1 MDNILQ
7 VQNFSILSALQN
19 HQEGEVA
26 YCQDEQ
32 QYYIFKDGQW
42 IKVEANMTS
51 DGLQLNLYDLNKQ
64 IMEQLPDFDEEQI
77 KDFKAALEIWKS
89 PKADKYYMLY
99 GKEISD
105 FTLLV
110 EDIDEDD
117 NLLSDSVVECLESF
131 EAIKEYDMSGDAVEI
146 WVKTEDGV
154 TVLYLFGYDAGVV
167 AYHG

>member
-7 VQNFSILSALQN
+7 VKNYSILSALQN

-26 YCQDEQ
+26 YCEDEQ
-32 QYYIFKDGQW
+32 QYYIFKDGKW
-42 IKVEANMTS
+42 LKVEANMTS
-51 DGLQLNLYDLNKQ
+51 EGLQLNLYDLNKQ
-64 IMEQLPDFDEEQI
+64 IMEQLPDFNEEQI

-99 GKEISD
+99 GREIGY
-105 FTLLV
+105 FTLFV

-117 NLLSDSVVECLESF
+117 NLLSDSVVECLGSF
-131 EAIKEYDMSGDAVEI
+131 EAIKEYDMSGEAVEI
-146 WVKTEDGV
+146 WVRTEEGV

-167 AYHG
+167 TYHG

>member
-7 VQNFSILSALQN
+7 VKNYSILSALQN

-26 YCQDEQ
+26 YCEDEQ
-32 QYYIFKDGQW
+32 QYYIFKDGKW
-42 IKVEANMTS
+42 LKVEANMTS

-64 IMEQLPDFDEEQI
+64 IMEQLPDFNEEQI

-89 PKADKYYMLY
+89 SRADKYYMLY
-99 GKEISD
+99 GKEIGY
-105 FTLLV
+105 FTLFV
-110 EDIDEDD
+110 EDSDKDD
-117 NLLSDSVVECLESF
+117 NLLSDSVVECLDSF
-131 EAIKEYDMSGDAVEI
+131 EAIKEYDMSGEAVEI

-167 AYHG
+167 TYHG

>member
-99 GKEISD
+99 GKEISY
-105 FTLLV
+105 FTLFA
-110 EDIDEDD
+110 EDNDEDD

-131 EAIKEYDMSGDAVEI
+131 EAIKEYDMSGEAVEI

-167 AYHG
+167 GYHG

>member
-32 QYYIFKDGQW
+32 QYYIYKDGKW

-64 IMEQLPDFDEEQI
+64 IMEQLPDFNEEQI
-77 KDFKAALEIWKS
+77 NDFKAALEIWKS

-99 GKEISD
+99 GREIGY
-105 FTLLV
+105 FTLFA
-110 EDIDEDD
+110 EDNDDDD
-117 NLLSDSVVECLESF
+117 NLFSDSVMECLESF
-131 EAIKEYDMSGDAVEI
+131 EAIKEYDMSGEAVEI
-146 WVKTEDGV
+146 WVKAEDGI
-154 TVLYLFGYDAGVV
+154 TVLYLFAYDAGVV
-167 AYHG
+167 TYHG